1 MLRPTTNGV
10 GPAEK
15 PMRIGPISGTFRRA
29 WAPAFAGVTEV
40 KTRATQA
47 VSGGFWRRYLDP
59 EMERGRALMWVA
71 GVGIS
76 GASRNTPSAGFAP
89 D

>member
-1 MLRPTTNGV
+1 
-10 GPAEK
+10 
-15 PMRIGPISGTFRRA
+15 MRIGAHFRHFSPRLGPGFRGPRPGY
-29 WAPAFAGVTEV
+29 APGVTEV

-89 D
+89 E